1 MSDMTKF
8 DIMPLT
14 ESDRGVASYLM
25 IYSAYE
31 YLNKLIPK
39 IELGGLAIK
48 NSLII
53 RKFYKAVLDG
63 KIVGLISVS
72 YTHLTLPTKA

>member
-39 IELGGLAIK
+39 NRAWWTCNK
-48 NSLII
+48 
-53 RKFYKAVLDG
+53 K
-63 KIVGLISVS
+63 
-72 YTHLTLPTKA
+72 